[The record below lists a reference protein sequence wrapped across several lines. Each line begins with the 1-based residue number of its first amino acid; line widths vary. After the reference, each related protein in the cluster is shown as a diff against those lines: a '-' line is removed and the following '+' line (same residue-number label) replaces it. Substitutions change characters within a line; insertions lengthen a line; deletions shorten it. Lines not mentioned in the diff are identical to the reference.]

1 MININNWV
9 KQQISNKERI
19 ALPIMTHPGIEMI
32 GKTVKEAVQ
41 DGEVHALAIEKL
53 SEVYPTAATTVI
65 MDLTLEAEA
74 FGTPIEFQQDEM
86 PHLLGRLVT
95 NAEDIEALQVPDLS
109 AGRIPEYLKANRL
122 TVEATR
128 NKPVFA
134 GVIGPFSLA
143 GRLYDMSEIM
153 VACYTEPESIHCLLD
168 KCNRFILN
176 YCTELKKTGCSGVV
190 IAEPAAGLLSN
201 EDCIEFSSE
210 YIKKIVE
217 TLQDDTFLVILHN
230 CGNTGHCTEAMLYT
244 GANAYHFGNAIE
256 MTEALKSCPS
266 DKLILGNADPVGV
279 LKLLP
284 AAEVKAYISGLLNRT
299 SGYDNFVLSTGCDLP
314 PHVPAEN
321 IAAFFEAL
329 KDYNDALESN
339 KVQAEGINQEQLIP
353 ELCDTNN

>member
-1 MININNWV
+1 MLNINNWISD
-9 KQQISNKERI
+9 QISNRERI

-32 GKTVKEAVQ
+32 GRTVKEAVQ
-41 DGEVHALAIEKL
+41 CGEVHALAIKKL

-74 FGTPIEFQQDEM
+74 FGTPIEFQEDEM

-95 NAEDIEALQVPDLS
+95 CAQEIDALQVPDLS
-109 AGRIPEYLKANRL
+109 AGRIQEYLKANRL
-122 TVEATR
+122 TVEATQ

-168 KCNRFILN
+168 KCTGFILK
-176 YCTELKKTGCSGVV
+176 YCTELKRIGCSGVV

-201 EDCIEFSSE
+201 EDCREFSSE
-210 YIKKIVE
+210 YVKKIVDA
-217 TLQDDTFLVILHN
+217 LQDDTFLVILHN

-244 GANAYHFGNAIE
+244 GANAYHFGNAID
-256 MTEALKSCPS
+256 MTEALKSCPK
-266 DKLILGNADPVGV
+266 DKLILGNVDPVGV
-279 LKLLP
+279 LKLCS
-284 AAEVKAYISGLLNRT
+284 AAEVKAFITDLLNRT
-299 SGYDNFVLSTGCDLP
+299 ASFDNFVLSTGCDLP
-314 PHVPAEN
+314 PHVPSEN

-329 KDYNDALESN
+329 KEYNEADNSKKL
-339 KVQAEGINQEQLIP
+339 KQLIP
-353 ELCDTNN
+353 ELCFTND